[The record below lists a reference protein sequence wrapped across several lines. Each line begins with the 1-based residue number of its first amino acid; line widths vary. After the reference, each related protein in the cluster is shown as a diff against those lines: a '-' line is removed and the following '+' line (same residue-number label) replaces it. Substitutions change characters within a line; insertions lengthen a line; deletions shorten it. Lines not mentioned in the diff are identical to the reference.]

1 MSVSDVLRNLKKR
14 EEKFLNGMTF
24 AERGAIIRKL
34 FPQVCETRIK
44 QADNSLEGRMIL
56 PGCSSLHF
64 IGDPVKWHENIFD
77 YDEYTYQLNRM
88 DHWRFLAEAY
98 SYTGDRRY
106 AEKNHQGILPLDR
119 RLPSQLLYRANGELA
134 VEDFDGCACNQGI
147 WRSLEVGIRMYRTW
161 PWVIHHLIS
170 GGFINEKFL
179 EAYLTSAYEH
189 AQILYLVAPK
199 LWPNADHNH
208 YLMEN
213 NGLLYLAP
221 CSLSLRILN
230 FGRSTHFMRW
240 TGVSMLR

>member
-1 MSVSDVLRNLKKR
+1 MHITEVLKDGMSVSDVLRNLKKR

-106 AEKNHQGILPLDR
+106 AEKKSSGNSTTGSTTA
-119 RLPSQLLYRANGELA
+119 LPSCSTAPTANWQSKILTAVHATRESGALLKWES
-134 VEDFDGCACNQGI
+134 ACI
-147 WRSLEVGIRMYRTW
+147 E
-161 PWVIHHLIS
+161 P
-170 GGFINEKFL
+170 
-179 EAYLTSAYEH
+179 
-189 AQILYLVAPK
+189 
-199 LWPNADHNH
+199 
-208 YLMEN
+208 
-213 NGLLYLAP
+213 
-221 CSLSLRILN
+221 
-230 FGRSTHFMRW
+230 GRGS
-240 TGVSMLR
+240 SII